1 MGEWLNLDKWD
12 YINQT
17 VEKGCVGLNFCS
29 GKAGEGR
36 ILGIKVQQRCL
47 GNQLS
52 RKKLYRYKEYI
63 APNLKIIKYRII
75 YVTNSIHL

>member
-12 YINQT
+12 YINQI

-36 ILGIKVQQRCL
+36 ILGIKVTATV
-47 GNQLS
+47 S
-52 RKKLYRYKEYI
+52 W
-63 APNLKIIKYRII
+63 
-75 YVTNSIHL
+75 